1 MNNNSIG
8 SSSDEAMRQRLVA
21 LCAEHHHLNS
31 TIEVLSQ
38 TLPYDNLEIQRL
50 KKRKLWLKDQI
61 ETLKNQLMPD
71 IIA

>member
-1 MNNNSIG
+1 MNQNG
-8 SSSDEAMRQRLVA
+8 DEVLRQRLVA

-38 TLPYDNLEIQRL
+38 TLPYNNLEIQRL

-61 ETLKNQLMPD
+61 ETIKNQLMPD